1 MISASSRQDSAS
13 TAGIQKECRGVPAR
27 RLEEAAWTHRVRAS
41 RTTVLWI
48 WAASSFLLFGPVL
61 GGELGHVPGML
72 AVTLAF
78 AALTSVSLRA
88 TVEIDSDN
96 CLTIRYLVYSFSDEL
111 ENIQIAATPKF
122 DFRRDD
128 VLGFK
133 KLYRGTRLPSFN
145 VGWFVLRNG
154 AAAFVCVSRKRRAR
168 ALVTRDGCYIL
179 VDPRI
184 ARRIQAAAATSGLAL
199 GTCAGGQAVHP
210 LPGA

>member
-1 MISASSRQDSAS
+1 MASQSSSADDAHSGTAS
-13 TAGIQKECRGVPAR
+13 CGLQKAGLTRNVQAG
-27 RLEEAAWTHRVRAS
+27 

-48 WAASSFLLFGPVL
+48 WGASALALFGPALAGGL
-61 GGELGHVPGML
+61 GGVAVLL

-78 AALTSVSLRA
+78 AVLTSLTLRA

-96 CLTIRYLVYSFSDEL
+96 RLTIRYLIYSFSDEL
-111 ENIQIAATPKF
+111 ENIRAGATPKF

-128 VLGFK
+128 NLGVKRLF
-133 KLYRGTRLPSFN
+133 RGTRLPCFK

-154 AAAFVCVSRKRRAR
+154 KVAFVCVSRKRRAR

-184 ARRIQAAAATSGLAL
+184 ARWIQSAAT
-199 GTCAGGQAVHP
+199 Q
-210 LPGA
+210 